1 MIPGKKV
8 KGMGCDGFGV
18 QYQDQSSGHH
28 GALHQGQGAHG
39 RGEAHGAPTGKRCV
53 DRIIMEK
60 AVFDVHRRK
69 GLVPVEL
76 REAWP
81 WRTPKEHGERLCR
94 LTRQTHTAGD
104 S

>member
-1 MIPGKKV
+1 MDLV
-8 KGMGCDGFGV
+8 
-18 QYQDQSSGHH
+18 SSIKTRVVVTMEHCTK
-28 GALHQGQGAHG
+28 AKEPTVVEKRTVPL
-39 RGEAHGAPTGKRCV
+39 TGKRCV
-53 DRIIMEK
+53 DRIIMEE